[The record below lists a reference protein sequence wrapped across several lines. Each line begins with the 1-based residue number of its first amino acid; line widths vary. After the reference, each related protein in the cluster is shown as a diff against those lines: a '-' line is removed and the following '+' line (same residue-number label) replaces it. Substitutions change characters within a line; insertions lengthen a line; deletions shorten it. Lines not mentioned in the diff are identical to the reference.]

1 MQQKLSQLVLALLLT
16 SLGAVRGQDAVS
28 SITQARLFANPSA
41 PGTTSYDAN
50 GSALAEDDATTSSGD
65 DSFGTQIVLKNQ
77 EQPRTFNLFGNVAAV
92 YTNNVDLTPD
102 ATRSDVFVAANVGA
116 VWSPTITR
124 GLVGEISAG
133 SSIYRY
139 DRASELDFERIAAG
153 TGLSWLVPHT
163 PGIIAFGRYDFTELL
178 DSGSNELLRDHAFTL
193 GAQKIFP
200 FGRSH
205 YLTTGISGV
214 LGLSTPRSEERNQAG
229 IYGAY
234 HFQITRS
241 FDGDVLYRYAA
252 QFYEEGGRLDHN
264 QTLSLALGFAVTR
277 WLRVGVSISA
287 ARNDS
292 DQPAFDYNVFNL
304 GGEVRVTASF

>member
-1 MQQKLSQLVLALLLT
+1 MRQKLSHLVLALLLA
-16 SLGAVRGQDAVS
+16 SPGVARAQEAVS
-28 SITQARLFANPSA
+28 SITQARLFAAPSA

-50 GSALAEDDATTSSGD
+50 GAALAEDDATSSGD

-77 EQPRTFNLFGNVAAV
+77 ERPRTFNLFGTVSAV

-102 ATRSDVFVAANVGA
+102 ATRSDVFLAANVGA

-124 GLVGEISAG
+124 GLVAEISAA
-133 SSIYRY
+133 SSVFRY

-153 TGLSWLVPHT
+153 AGLSWLVPHT

-178 DSGSNELLRDHAFTL
+178 DSGSHELLQDHAFTL
-193 GAQKIFP
+193 GAQKIFA

-205 YLTTGISGV
+205 YFTMGISGV

-229 IYGAY
+229 VYGAY

-241 FDGDVLYRYAA
+241 FDADLLYRYAA
-252 QFYEEGGRLDHN
+252 QIYEEGDRFDRN
-264 QTLSLALGFAVTR
+264 QTLSLAMGFAVTR
-277 WLRVGVSISA
+277 WLRLGASISA

-292 DQPAFDYNVFNL
+292 DQPAFDYDAFNL
-304 GGEVRVTASF
+304 GGEVRLNVSF